1 MRSTA
6 RAEGGAAA
14 PGSGEREAAAALT
27 VELVVDRP
35 DGIERRQLVL
45 SAPAVVDDALRVS
58 GLLARDPALAQWP
71 GIGVFG
77 ERCGRDRPLRDGDRV
92 EVYRALERDPKQRR
106 RERAA
111 RRAGNSPSAGKQGP
125 DRA

>member
-1 MRSTA
+1 MPP
-6 RAEGGAAA
+6 EPGPA
-14 PGSGEREAAAALT
+14 PGSGAQEPAQGEVTNRVA

-35 DGIERRQLVL
+35 GGVERRQLVL
-45 SAPAVVDDALRVS
+45 PAPASVGDALRAS
-58 GLLARDPALAQWP
+58 GLLGREPGLAQWP

-77 ERCGRDRPLRDGDRV
+77 ERCGPERLLRDGDRV

-111 RRAGNSPSAGKQGP
+111 RRAGAAQPEPK
-125 DRA
+125 